1 MTVAAAS
8 QYERTNLYILC
19 PANNW
24 LFSQRTSLHVREE
37 KYICLY
43 YIDTTISKSQNK
55 QTNPFL
61 QFFAHNFQQL
71 KIATFDGKLRPLD

>member
-55 QTNPFL
+55 QTLFYNSLLIIFNSWKL
-61 QFFAHNFQQL
+61 QL
-71 KIATFDGKLRPLD
+71 LMES

>member
-19 PANNW
+19 PANIW

-43 YIDTTISKSQNK
+43 HIDTTISKSQNEWTLFYSSLLVIFNSWK
-55 QTNPFL
+55 L
-61 QFFAHNFQQL
+61 QL
-71 KIATFDGKLRPLD
+71 LMES